1 MAAPA
6 PTTPSEPATPPVA
19 DVRREAAAAW
29 AGEILG
35 TGGPLALEPASADAS
50 FRRYFRLVAPGGGT
64 LIVMD
69 APPAHED
76 CAPFVAVAA
85 RLEAGGIR
93 APRVLARS
101 DHGFLLLTDL
111 GRDTLLDALAL
122 ASEGRTEALYREAIA
137 ILVRM
142 QGLAAGD
149 LPAYDAALLSRELA
163 LFPDWYLGR
172 HLDQAPDAQARAEL
186 EAVFARLVAN
196 ILGQPRVFVH
206 RDYHARNLMVDA
218 EGLGVLDFQDA
229 VHGPVTYDLVSLLRD
244 AYVQAEEPVVID
256 RAIRFWEAAR
266 ADGIP
271 VAADFGAFYR
281 DLEWMGVQR
290 HLKVMGIFARLAHR
304 DGKPRYL
311 ADLPRVRDYLVAAC
325 SRYGELSPLLRW
337 LGVDPVQP
345 ALSFHRPLAS

>member
-1 MAAPA
+1 MTASA
-6 PTTPSEPATPPVA
+6 PTPPPEPASPPAA

-29 AGEILG
+29 AGEVLG
-35 TGGPLALEPASADAS
+35 VGGPVALEPASADAS

-85 RLEAGGIR
+85 QLEAGGIR
-93 APRVLARS
+93 APRVLARA
-101 DHGFLLLTDL
+101 DQGFLLLTDL
-111 GRDTLLDALAL
+111 GRDTLLDALTF
-122 ASEGRTEALYREAIA
+122 ASAGRTEALYREAID
-137 ILVRM
+137 ILIRM
-142 QGLAAGD
+142 QGLAADD

-244 AYVQAEEPVVID
+244 AYVHAEEPVVID

-266 ADGIP
+266 AGGIP

-304 DGKPRYL
+304 DDKPRYL

-337 LGVDPVQP
+337 LDVDPAPP
-345 ALSFHRPLAS
+345 ALSFHRSLAS